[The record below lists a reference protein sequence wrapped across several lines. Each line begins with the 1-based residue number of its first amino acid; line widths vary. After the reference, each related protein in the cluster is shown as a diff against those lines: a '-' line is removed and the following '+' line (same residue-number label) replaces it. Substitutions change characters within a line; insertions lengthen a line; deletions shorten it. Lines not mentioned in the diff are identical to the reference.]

1 MGRCRGG
8 LVGNLLWLLGYNRA
22 KAGSPRYERY
32 GTGDDTDISTLRRGV
47 LSACR
52 SIRVSSS
59 PSWRV
64 PGWSARA
71 LTPANNCTLRCA
83 LGWLATAG
91 AMAGL
96 SAFGQAPVPSAPA
109 VAQRAA
115 AERNAGR
122 FVVVLDAAH
131 GGDDNG
137 AKLEPDT
144 AEKTVTLVLSV
155 RLRSLLT
162 ARGFQVVTTREGNV
176 NLDDDA
182 RAQIANRAAYGAA
195 GAACVSLHAT
205 RMGSGVHLF
214 VSALS
219 PANPARFLAWKTAQ
233 AAYVTRSLRLES
245 AVNSALQH
253 GSIAGTDS
261 GSIPVTLARASLP
274 EMDSMACPALAVEI
288 APIRGADRKVVTEV
302 SDAQY
307 DTAIL
312 EALAAALL
320 EWKTE
325 SEGQPGSHAEGRP

>member
-1 MGRCRGG
+1 M
-8 LVGNLLWLLGYNRA
+8 
-22 KAGSPRYERY
+22 
-32 GTGDDTDISTLRRGV
+32 
-47 LSACR
+47 
-52 SIRVSSS
+52 
-59 PSWRV
+59 
-64 PGWSARA
+64 
-71 LTPANNCTLRCA
+71 TPANNRTLRRV

-96 SAFGQAPVPSAPA
+96 CAFGQAGNAPQG
-109 VAQRAA
+109 AQRPAA
-115 AERNAGR
+115 APERTPGR

-131 GGDDNG
+131 GGDDSG
-137 AKLEPDT
+137 ANLGPNT
-144 AEKTVTLVLSV
+144 AEKTATLALSV

-162 ARGFQVVTTREGNV
+162 ARGFQVVTTRESNV

-219 PANPARFLAWKTAQ
+219 PANMGRFLAWKTAQ

-253 GSIAGTDS
+253 SSVAGTDS

-288 APIRGADRKVVTEV
+288 APIRGADRKVVTDV

-307 DTAIL
+307 ETAIV

-325 SEGQPGSHAEGRP
+325 WETEGQPGSHAEGRP